1 MNGWRF
7 WYGCFVVYIN
17 VSCCTKC
24 GHVSRFLSSVRWI
37 CCVKCQIR
45 GMETRWL
52 DLTLMDLPWNCKRL
66 AVRRACVCV
75 WEGQVMWEAF
85 SCLCAYESRAAS
97 PPVSLTHTVLTVCL
111 RLTSW
116 ELLPDFDQTVWHRLA
131 TMSGEWPVA
140 SSQSW
145 KASFNSI
152 FLVVMWRRVDIVI
165 YQGEK
170 HFLLLKDIWGFYTC
184 M

>member
-66 AVRRACVCV
+66 AVRRACVRRSGHVRGLFMSVCL
-75 WEGQVMWEAF
+75 WEQSSES
-85 SCLCAYESRAAS
+85 SCQPHTHRPDRLSQADELRAVTWLW
-97 PPVSLTHTVLTVCL
+97 PDSLTQTRNHEWWV
-111 RLTSW
+111 TSGQFS
-116 ELLPDFDQTVWHRLA
+116 EL
-131 TMSGEWPVA
+131 
-140 SSQSW
+140 
-145 KASFNSI
+145 KSF
-152 FLVVMWRRVDIVI
+152 F
-165 YQGEK
+165 
-170 HFLLLKDIWGFYTC
+170 
-184 M
+184 